1 MIVEVL
7 GVICPV
13 LYARCDVFIVGCLVA
28 LAVCGILYECCAC
41 ESNPSLRVMTPRL
54 RTMSF
59 VQNLREPTQHNHK
72 LFHEGTDNDDA
83 LFRSEIEA
91 FRATM
96 PTT

>member
-1 MIVEVL
+1 
-7 GVICPV
+7 
-13 LYARCDVFIVGCLVA
+13 
-28 LAVCGILYECCAC
+28 
-41 ESNPSLRVMTPRL
+41 
-54 RTMSF
+54 MSF